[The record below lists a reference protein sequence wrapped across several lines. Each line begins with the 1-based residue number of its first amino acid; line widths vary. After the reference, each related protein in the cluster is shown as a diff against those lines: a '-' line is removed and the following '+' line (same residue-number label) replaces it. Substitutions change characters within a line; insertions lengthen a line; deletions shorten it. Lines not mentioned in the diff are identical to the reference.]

1 MFEKDLEEALTQRVN
16 DIDALINCISQ
27 LYLLSELKSEGQ
39 NPSIKE
45 LGNGKLA
52 GDQNRKMQNQ
62 KTQMMDV
69 SQAKTAV
76 SAVEEDLKLLQFK
89 LRALMSSKC
98 NLQAYKKELEIDCN
112 LLMVQKA
119 AKEVECQIL
128 KMKLKILDEIY
139 EQRKKVS
146 EEKLRLDQH
155 ERQESQRQLSA
166 LEEQGKLAAEEVR
179 NYKKRIKEMEKQL
192 QQVERSFQHQVAL
205 HEVKAHE
212 SWVRAHSLERRM
224 IEATRETAYLKHRSR
239 TCAAPLRNSSSGN
252 SFPTEEVEESKVHRA
267 ERRPPPPFPGPP
279 FRRCPIRCPP
289 SLLVGY
295 GPPAP
300 PWWSPRPQPEP
311 LPPPPLGQAPGAGS
325 VEAV

>member
-212 SWVRAHSLERRM
+212 SWIHPPEVMVHPFQPGDWVLLCAWKDEPLQHKWKGPFKVLLITRM
-224 IEATRETAYLKHRSR
+224 AVKLKGVKPWIHH
-239 TCAAPLRNSSSGN
+239 TWLKVAPSPDPDPMLTTLQDNWN
-252 SFPTEEVEESKVHRA
+252 Y
-267 ERRPPPPFPGPP
+267 PGP
-279 FRRCPIRCPP
+279 
-289 SLLVGY
+289 V
-295 GPPAP
+295 
-300 PWWSPRPQPEP
+300 Q
-311 LPPPPLGQAPGAGS
+311 LP
-325 VEAV
+325 

>member
-224 IEATRETAYLKHRSR
+224 IEATRETAYLKHREDSFWSSR
-239 TCAAPLRNSSSGN
+239 PELTSDPSLEDYVRRRENGVRCPGKREKTPLDYGSLREKENCSQREERLFVTSCLPGPRGN
-252 SFPTEEVEESKVHRA
+252 SEDSWEWQVFAESGFPT
-267 ERRPPPPFPGPP
+267 
-279 FRRCPIRCPP
+279 
-289 SLLVGY
+289 LD
-295 GPPAP
+295 
-300 PWWSPRPQPEP
+300 
-311 LPPPPLGQAPGAGS
+311 
-325 VEAV
+325 